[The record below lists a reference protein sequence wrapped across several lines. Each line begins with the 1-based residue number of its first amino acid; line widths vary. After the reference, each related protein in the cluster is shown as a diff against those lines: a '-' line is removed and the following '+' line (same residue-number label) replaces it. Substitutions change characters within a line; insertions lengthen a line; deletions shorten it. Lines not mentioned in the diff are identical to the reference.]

1 MLVFFPKLC
10 LCVYVCIHVW
20 INMVLSL
27 WNIPVTSQNN
37 IRSVNENWL
46 KTLARK
52 GSLWTMVWKELC
64 FEALAVT
71 DLWGVHIPT
80 DVNFK
85 LSTWYEC
92 DPQKGCVV
100 VNHYIAFPRH
110 RWKTS
115 KWSQDNG
122 EIIRNSKVWLPTAF

>member
-10 LCVYVCIHVW
+10 LFVYVCMHMW

-27 WNIPVTSQNN
+27 WNIPVTFQNSV
-37 IRSVNENWL
+37 RSVTENWL
-46 KTLARK
+46 KTSDWK
-52 GSLWTMVWKELC
+52 GRLWTKDWKELC
-64 FEALAVT
+64 FEALAVA
-71 DLWGVHIPT
+71 DLWGVPIPT

-85 LSTWYEC
+85 LSTWCKC
-92 DPQKGCVV
+92 DLQEGCIVI
-100 VNHYIAFPRH
+100 NYYIVFPRH

-122 EIIRNSKVWLPTAF
+122 EIIRNGKVWLPTAF